1 MPTPAVFLKNTWYV
15 AAWSNEITADSLL
28 PRTIAKV
35 PLVFWRDRAGK
46 AVALEDRCCHRAAP
60 LSKGRL
66 ESDRLRCMYHGLLFE
81 PSGRCIEIPSQE
93 FIPPAAKV
101 RAYPV
106 VERFKWIWVWMG
118 DAARADPTL
127 IPDTHHLDDA
137 GWRGTPG
144 YMHYAANYL
153 LITDNLLDFSHLSY
167 VHETTLGGS
176 AKYAG
181 ILPKITRNG
190 RSVRVERWLIDDEPA
205 PFLRQLK
212 TWPGNVDRWNIYDVV
227 LPGVL
232 LMDSGSAPTG
242 TGAPDGNRVD
252 AAQFFGCQAVTPET
266 EASSHYFFQQSHGFA
281 LDDPS
286 VTEKLAQSVL
296 AGFEEDRDI
305 ILAQQRILDL
315 APDSPMLAMRMD
327 VALASFRTMLNKAI
341 ADERADDACR
351 LDSAAAEVK
360 CDGRLQT
367 EEQDDAGTLF

>member
-1 MPTPAVFLKNTWYV
+1 MSTAPHFLRNTWYV
-15 AAWSNEITADSLL
+15 AAWSNEITAFGLL
-28 PRTIAKV
+28 PRTIAKT
-35 PLVFWRDRAGK
+35 PLVFWRDREGK
-46 AVALEDRCCHRAAP
+46 VVALEDRCCHRAAP

-66 ESDRLRCMYHGLLFE
+66 ENDRLRCMYHGLLFE
-81 PSGRCIEIPSQE
+81 PSGRCIEIPSQD

-101 RAYPV
+101 RAYPL
-106 VERFKWIWVWMG
+106 VERFKWVWVWMG
-118 DAARADPTL
+118 DPEKADVAL
-127 IPDTHHLDDA
+127 IPDTHYLDDA

-167 VHETTLGGS
+167 VHERTLGGS

-181 ILPKITRNG
+181 IRPKITRNG
-190 RSVRVERWLIDDEPA
+190 RGVRVERWLVDDEPA

-242 TGAPDGNRVD
+242 TGAPEGKRVD

-266 EASSHYFFQQSHGFA
+266 ENTSHYFFQQSHGFA

-286 VTEKLAQSVL
+286 VTERLAQSVL

-315 APDSPMLAMRMD
+315 APDSPMVAMRMD
-327 VALASFRTMLNKAI
+327 VALASFRTMLEKAI
-341 ADERADDACR
+341 AEERTGA
-351 LDSAAAEVK
+351 
-360 CDGRLQT
+360 
-367 EEQDDAGTLF
+367 

>member
-1 MPTPAVFLKNTWYV
+1 MSAAPHFLKNTWYV
-15 AAWSNEITADSLL
+15 VAWSNEITAYGLL

-35 PLVFWRDRAGK
+35 PLVFWRDKQGK
-46 AVALEDRCCHRAAP
+46 VVALEDRCCHRAAP
-60 LSKGRL
+60 LSRGRL
-66 ESDRLRCMYHGLLFE
+66 EDDRLRCMYHGLLFDT
-81 PSGRCIEIPSQE
+81 SGRCVEIPSQE
-93 FIPPAAKV
+93 SIPPAAKV

-106 VERFKWIWVWMG
+106 VERFKWVWAWMG
-118 DAARADPTL
+118 EPEKADAAL
-127 IPDTHHLDDA
+127 IPDTHYLDDA

-181 ILPKITRNG
+181 IRPKVTRNG
-190 RSVRVERWLIDDEPA
+190 RSVRVERWLVDDEPA

-212 TWPGNVDRWNIYDVV
+212 TWAGNVDRWNIYDVV

-242 TGAPDGNRVD
+242 TGAPEGKRVD

-266 EASSHYFFQQSHGFA
+266 ENTSHYFFQQSHGFA
-281 LDDPS
+281 LDDPG
-286 VTEKLAQSVL
+286 VTEKLTQSVL

-305 ILAQQRILDL
+305 ILAQQKILDL

-327 VALASFRTMLNKAI
+327 VALASFRSMLEKAI
-341 ADERADDACR
+341 AAERIGA
-351 LDSAAAEVK
+351 
-360 CDGRLQT
+360 
-367 EEQDDAGTLF
+367 